1 MSRKINYFRF
11 SYDSEEALNS
21 MITEGSLRQPM
32 IRLSGGTYD
41 PKKCIEQ
48 TVKIGDGILLAR
60 FDIDESAGEVV
71 AIGIVQNEKP
81 ATKVLWK
88 PIRFK
93 LFPNPQGG
101 VAQWKKEVCFKFNEQ
116 PAKRYKLAEIFAK
129 HFP

>member
-1 MSRKINYFRF
+1 MKHTI
-11 SYDSEEALNS
+11 SETTLTCPKCGHVIPLNEALTAQLS
-21 MITEGSLRQPM
+21 GQLEQRLQTEYE
-32 IRLSGGTYD
+32 IRLKSYD

-93 LFPNPQGG
+93 LF
-101 VAQWKKEVCFKFNEQ
+101 
-116 PAKRYKLAEIFAK
+116 LL
-129 HFP
+129 